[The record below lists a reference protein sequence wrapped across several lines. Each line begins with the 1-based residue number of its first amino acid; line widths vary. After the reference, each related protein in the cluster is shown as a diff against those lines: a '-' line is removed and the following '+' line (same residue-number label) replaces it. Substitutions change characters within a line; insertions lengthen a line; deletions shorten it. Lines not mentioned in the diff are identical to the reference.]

1 MQSSSLDHVASL
13 LLQRLTAGYSAYEDM
28 EWIHKLCAYVKQVYE
43 EYPSKKIIGICFGHQ
58 IVAQAL
64 GGKVEVNQ
72 KGWEIAVRQIA
83 LADGS
88 EKIFRLE
95 NSFLVYSFWVFFLHL
110 ATATDA

>member
-1 MQSSSLDHVASL
+1 
-13 LLQRLTAGYSAYEDM
+13 
-28 EWIHKLCAYVKQVYE
+28 VYE

-72 KGWEIAVRQIA
+72 KGWEIAVRQIT
-83 LADGS
+83 LANNF
-88 EKIFRLE
+88 EKIFPLE
-95 NSFLVYSFWVFFLHL
+95 NSTMVYSLSTCFSPL